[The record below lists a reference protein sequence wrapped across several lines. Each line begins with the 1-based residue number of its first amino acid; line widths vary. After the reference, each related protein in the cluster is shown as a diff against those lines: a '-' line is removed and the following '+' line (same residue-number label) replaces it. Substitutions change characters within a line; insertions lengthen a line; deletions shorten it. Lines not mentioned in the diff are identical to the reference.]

1 MKTRTKTW
9 LSTLSMIALQAISSL
24 AFGSA
29 VAQEDVIRKNLSER
43 IPKLPKIDEIIKAPI
58 AGLYEIRVGGTDIY
72 YTDAGGNYL
81 IDGQLIDAKSG
92 KNLTEE
98 RVNKLSAIDFK
109 DLPLKDA
116 FVIKRGN
123 GARKIAVFEDPNC
136 GYCKRFEADMQ
147 KVNNVTV
154 YMFLYPILG
163 EDSNVKSKNIW
174 CAADKGKAWQD
185 WMLKEGAPR
194 SAQCNTDALARNVE
208 FGKKHR
214 ITGTPTLL
222 LADGTRIPGAIS
234 SAQLEKM
241 LADVK
246 TN

>member
-1 MKTRTKTW
+1 MKHTK
-9 LSTLSMIALQAISSL
+9 SMTKILFSVLLAIGLQVMFSMAY
-24 AFGSA
+24 
-29 VAQEDVIRKNLSER
+29 AQEDVIRKNLAER
-43 IPKLPKIDEIIKAPI
+43 IPKLPKIDEIVKAPI

-72 YTDAGGNYL
+72 YTDSGGNYL

-116 FVIKRGN
+116 FVIKRGT

-163 EDSNVKSKNIW
+163 DDSTVKSKTIW
-174 CAADKGKAWQD
+174 CAADKGKAWMD
-185 WMLKEGAPR
+185 WMLNEVPLRGQSK
-194 SAQCNTDALARNVE
+194 CNTDALARNVE

-222 LADGTRIPGAIS
+222 LADGTRIPGAIG

-246 TN
+246 VN

>member
-29 VAQEDVIRKNLSER
+29 VAQEDMIRKNLAER

>member
-1 MKTRTKTW
+1 MKTHFRLVPKIL
-9 LSTLSMIALQAISSL
+9 LSALVVL
-24 AFGSA
+24 AFASCY
-29 VAQEDVIRKNLSER
+29 AQEDVIRKNLAER
-43 IPKLPKIDEIIKAPI
+43 IPKLPKIDEVSKSPMV
-58 AGLYEIRVGGTDIY
+58 GLYEVRVGGTDIY
-72 YTDAGGNYL
+72 YTDASGSYL

-116 FVIKRGN
+116 FVIKRGT
-123 GARKIAVFEDPNC
+123 GVRKVAVFEDPNC

-147 KVNNVTV
+147 KVNHVTF

-163 EDSNVKSKNIW
+163 ADSIEKSKNIW
-174 CAADKGKAWQD
+174 CAADKSKAWQD
-185 WMLKEGAPR
+185 WMLNDGQPR
-194 SAQCNTDALARNVE
+194 SAKCNTDALARNVE

-241 LADVK
+241 LAEIK

>member
-1 MKTRTKTW
+1 MKYLLK
-9 LSTLSMIALQAISSL
+9 LSLFAMVMIAAQS
-24 AFGSA
+24 F
-29 VAQEDVIRKNLSER
+29 AQEDVIRKNLAER
-43 IPKLPKIDEIIKAPI
+43 IPKLPKIEEITKAPM

-72 YTDAGGNYL
+72 YTDAGGNFL

-109 DLPLKDA
+109 DLPMQDA
-116 FVIKRGN
+116 FVIKRGT
-123 GARKIAVFEDPNC
+123 GARKLAVFEDPNC
-136 GYCKRFEADMQ
+136 GYCKRFEADLQ
-147 KVNNVTV
+147 KVNNVTI

-163 EDSNVKSKNIW
+163 QDSTTKSKNIW

-185 WMLKEGAPR
+185 WMLRDGNPR
-194 SAQCNTDALARNVE
+194 ALNCNTDALARNVA
-208 FGKKHR
+208 FGQKHR

-222 LADGTRIPGAIS
+222 LADGTRIPGAIGT
-234 SAQLEKM
+234 AQLEKM

>member
-1 MKTRTKTW
+1 MKKRTQAL
-9 LSTLSMIALQAISSL
+9 LSVLSIVALQAIAIMASS
-24 AFGSA
+24 SA
-29 VAQEDVIRKNLSER
+29 VAQEDVIRKNLAER
-43 IPKLPKIDEIIKAPI
+43 IPKLPKIDEIVKAPI

-116 FVIKRGN
+116 FVIKRGT
-123 GARKIAVFEDPNC
+123 GVRKVAVFEDPNC

-147 KVNNVTV
+147 KVNHVTF

-163 EDSNVKSKNIW
+163 ADSTEKSKNIW

-185 WMLKEGAPR
+185 WMLNDGQPR
-194 SAQCNTDALARNVE
+194 SAKCNTDALTRNVE

-241 LADVK
+241 LAEVK
-246 TN
+246 SN

>member
-1 MKTRTKTW
+1 MKI
-9 LSTLSMIALQAISSL
+9 LSKLFLKILLSAFVVL
-24 AFGSA
+24 AFASSY
-29 VAQEDVIRKNLSER
+29 AQEDIIRKNLAER
-43 IPKLPKIDEIIKAPI
+43 IPKLPKIDEVSKSPM
-58 AGLYEIRVGGTDIY
+58 AGLYEVRVGGTDIY
-72 YTDAGGNYL
+72 YTDASGSYL

-98 RVNKLSAIDFK
+98 RMNKLSAIDFK

-116 FVIKRGN
+116 FVIKRGT
-123 GARKIAVFEDPNC
+123 GARKVAVFEDPNC

-147 KVNNVTV
+147 KVNHVTF

-163 EDSNVKSKNIW
+163 ADSTEKSKNIW

-185 WMLKEGAPR
+185 WMLNDGQPR
-194 SAQCNTDALARNVE
+194 SAKCNTDALTRNVE

-222 LADGTRIPGAIS
+222 LADGTRIPGAIG

-241 LADVK
+241 LAEIK
-246 TN
+246 SN

>member
-1 MKTRTKTW
+1 MKYPTRT
-9 LSTLSMIALQAISSL
+9 LLAVLLAIGLQATSL
-24 AFGSA
+24 MTNMAI
-29 VAQEDVIRKNLSER
+29 AQEDVIRKNLAER
-43 IPKLPKIDEIIKAPI
+43 IPKLPKIDEVQKSPI
-58 AGLYEIRVGGTDIY
+58 AGLFEIRVSGTDIY

-92 KNLTEE
+92 RNLTEE
-98 RVNKLSAIDFK
+98 RVNKLQAIDFK

-116 FVIKRGN
+116 FVIKRGT
-123 GARKIAVFEDPNC
+123 GARKVAVFEDPNC

-147 KVNNVTV
+147 KVSNVTF

-163 EDSNVKSKNIW
+163 ADSGEKSKNIW

-185 WMLKEGAPR
+185 WMLHDVTPKAGKC
-194 SAQCNTDALARNVE
+194 STDALARNVE

-222 LADGTRIPGAIS
+222 LADGTRVPGAIA

-241 LADVK
+241 LADIK
-246 TN
+246 TP

>member
-1 MKTRTKTW
+1 MKIITTTLTICFA
-9 LSTLSMIALQAISSL
+9 LSLN
-24 AFGSA
+24 A
-29 VAQEDVIRKNLSER
+29 VAQEDLIRKNLAER
-43 IPKLPKIDEIIKAPI
+43 IPKLPKIEEIQKSPI
-58 AGLYEIRVGGTDIY
+58 AGLYEIRVGSADIY
-72 YTDAGGNYL
+72 YTDAAGNYL

-116 FVIKRGN
+116 FVIKRGT
-123 GARKIAVFEDPNC
+123 GTRKVAVFEDPNC

-147 KVNNVTV
+147 KVNNVTF

-163 EDSNVKSKNIW
+163 ADSGEKSKNIW
-174 CAADKGKAWQD
+174 CAADKSKAWQD
-185 WMLKEGAPR
+185 WMLHDVTPR
-194 SAQCNTDALARNVE
+194 VGKCNTDALARNVE

-222 LADGTRIPGAIS
+222 LADGTRVPGAIA

-241 LADVK
+241 LADIK
-246 TN
+246 AN

>member
-1 MKTRTKTW
+1 MKILKCISQI
-9 LSTLSMIALQAISSL
+9 LLPALVVVACANSY
-24 AFGSA
+24 
-29 VAQEDVIRKNLSER
+29 AQEDVIRKNLAER
-43 IPKLPKIDEIIKAPI
+43 IPKLPKIDEVGKSPM

-72 YTDAGGNYL
+72 YTDASGSFL

-98 RVNKLSAIDFK
+98 RMNKLSAIEFK

-116 FVIKRGN
+116 FVIKRGT
-123 GARKIAVFEDPNC
+123 GARKIAIFEDPNC

-147 KVNNVTV
+147 KINHATV
-154 YMFLYPILG
+154 YLFLYPILG
-163 EDSNVKSKNIW
+163 ADSTEKSKAIW
-174 CAADKGKAWQD
+174 CSADKAKAWQD
-185 WMLKEGAPR
+185 WMLNEVPLRGTSK
-194 SAQCNTDALARNVE
+194 CNTDALVRNVE

-214 ITGTPTLL
+214 ITGTPTIL
-222 LADGTRIPGAIS
+222 LADGTRIPGAIG

-246 TN
+246 VN

>member
-1 MKTRTKTW
+1 MKIVQTIPKII
-9 LSTLSMIALQAISSL
+9 LSVLVVL
-24 AFGSA
+24 AFASSY
-29 VAQEDVIRKNLSER
+29 AQEDVIRKNLAER
-43 IPKLPKIDEIIKAPI
+43 IPKLPKIDEVSKSPM

-72 YTDAGGNYL
+72 YTDSSGSYL

-98 RVNKLSAIDFK
+98 RMNKLSAIDFK

-116 FVIKRGN
+116 FVIKRGT
-123 GARKIAVFEDPNC
+123 GARKIAIFEDPNC

-147 KVNNVTV
+147 KVNHATV
-154 YMFLYPILG
+154 YLFLYPILG
-163 EDSNVKSKNIW
+163 ADSTEKSKAIW
-174 CAADKGKAWQD
+174 CSADKGKAWQD
-185 WMLKEGAPR
+185 WMLNEVPLRGTSK
-194 SAQCNTDALARNVE
+194 CNTDALARNVE

-214 ITGTPTLL
+214 ITGTPTIL

-234 SAQLEKM
+234 SSQLEKM

-246 TN
+246 SN

>member
-1 MKTRTKTW
+1 MKILKCISQIL
-9 LSTLSMIALQAISSL
+9 LSALVVVACANSY
-24 AFGSA
+24 
-29 VAQEDVIRKNLSER
+29 AQEDVIRKNLAER
-43 IPKLPKIDEIIKAPI
+43 IPKLPKIDEVGKSPM

-72 YTDAGGNYL
+72 YTDASGSFL

-98 RVNKLSAIDFK
+98 RMNKLSAIEFK

-116 FVIKRGN
+116 FVIKRGT
-123 GARKIAVFEDPNC
+123 GARKIAIFEDPNC

-147 KVNNVTV
+147 KINHATV
-154 YMFLYPILG
+154 YLFLYPILG
-163 EDSNVKSKNIW
+163 ADSTEKSKAIW
-174 CAADKGKAWQD
+174 CSADKAKAWQD
-185 WMLKEGAPR
+185 WMLNEVPLRGTSK
-194 SAQCNTDALARNVE
+194 CNTDALVRNVE

-214 ITGTPTLL
+214 ITGTPTIL
-222 LADGTRIPGAIS
+222 LADGTRIPGAIG

-246 TN
+246 VN

>member
-1 MKTRTKTW
+1 MKIITT
-9 LSTLSMIALQAISSL
+9 TLALCL
-24 AFGSA
+24 ALTLNA
-29 VAQEDVIRKNLSER
+29 VAQEDVIRKNLAER
-43 IPKLPKIDEIIKAPI
+43 IPKLPKIEEVQKSPI

-98 RVNKLSAIDFK
+98 RINKLSAIDFK

-116 FVIKRGN
+116 FVIKRGT
-123 GARKIAVFEDPNC
+123 GARKVAVFEDPNC

-147 KVNNVTV
+147 KVTNVTF

-163 EDSNVKSKNIW
+163 ADSGEKSKNIW
-174 CAADKGKAWQD
+174 CAADKNKAWQD
-185 WMLKEGAPR
+185 WMLSDIAPKAT
-194 SAQCNTDALARNVE
+194 SCNTDALARNVE
-208 FGKKHR
+208 FGKKYR

-222 LADGTRIPGAIS
+222 LSNGTRVPGAIA

-241 LADVK
+241 LAEIK
-246 TN
+246 AN